1 MNASPRTPQGPLSSP
16 AISPMY
22 RLQFEAS
29 QDSWV
34 LLYPEGM
41 VKLNAAAG
49 EILRRC
55 DGSRRVDQIVSDL
68 QQTFSTPSVADDV
81 RNFLEVAHANGW
93 IA

>member
-1 MNASPRTPQGPLSSP
+1 MNALPPIPLDPRSSP

-29 QDSWV
+29 QESWV

-55 DGSRRVDQIVSDL
+55 DGSRCVDQLIADL
-68 QQTFSTPSVADDV
+68 QQAFSTPSVADDV
-81 RNFLEVAHANGW
+81 RNFLKVAYANGW